1 MALRKAERLTKGIVW
16 SKEQESRDD
25 WPRAWKWL
33 GPEFGDCDPKTIIPE
48 HFLRIDHA
56 SGEASGL
63 VARIERAVSVT
74 ERHRVIKVWRALWA
88 KMQAMG
94 GYCGDPTDPALS
106 FTNSAPQPR
115 QMIWKRREVL
125 RFGPGRLAPSILWP
139 RRLHGGRVGF
149 DAVADRRPAADGGPR
164 FQRRIRHAV
173 LSRSRQD
180 RACRRRDVDAMVAGH
195 PDGLS
200 RQVRC

>member
-56 SGEASGL
+56 SSEASGL

-94 GYCGDPTDPALS
+94 GYCGDPTDPRAIFHQQCSTATPNDLE
-106 FTNSAPQPR
+106 APR
-115 QMIWKRREVL
+115 GAKI
-125 RFGPGRLAPSILWP
+125 GPGRLAPSILWP